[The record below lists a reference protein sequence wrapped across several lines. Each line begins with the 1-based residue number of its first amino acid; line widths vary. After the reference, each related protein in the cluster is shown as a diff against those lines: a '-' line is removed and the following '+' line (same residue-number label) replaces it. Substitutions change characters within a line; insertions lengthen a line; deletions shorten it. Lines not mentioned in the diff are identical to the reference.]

1 MIYIIAEIGIN
12 HNGSLDITKQLIDM
26 AVSCGCDAVKFQK
39 RNPDVCV
46 PDDKKN
52 DMRDTPWG
60 YISYLD
66 YKKKIEFG
74 KKEYNEIDKYCKKN
88 GVDWLASAW
97 DFDSL
102 KFLEQYDLKL
112 NKVPSALT
120 TYIPF
125 LEKVA
130 EQGKKTLISTGMC
143 TLHDV
148 DKAVKVF
155 TDYKCSFV
163 LNHCVS
169 TYPSAPEDINLNV
182 IQTLKKRYNCEVGYS
197 GHEVDLLPSVLAVA
211 LGATYIERHIT
222 LDRAM
227 FGTDQAASLEK
238 RGLELLVRDAR
249 LVNTLLGNSEKKI
262 SPSEKD
268 VAKKQRYWC

>member
-12 HNGSLDITKQLIDM
+12 HNGSLDTTKQLIDM

-46 PDDKKN
+46 PDGKKN

-74 KKEYNEIDKYCKKN
+74 KKEYDEINKYCKKN
-88 GVDWLASAW
+88 DIEWMASAW

-143 TLHDV
+143 TLQDV
-148 DKAVKVF
+148 DKAVKIF
-155 TDYKCSFV
+155 TDHKCPYV

-169 TYPSAPEDINLNV
+169 TYPSPPEELNLNV
-182 IQTLKKRYNCEVGYS
+182 IHTLKNRYKCEVGYS
-197 GHEVDLLPSVLAVA
+197 GHEVDLLPSILAVA
-211 LGATYIERHIT
+211 LGATYVERHIT

-249 LVNTLLGNSEKKI
+249 RIDTLLGSSEKRI